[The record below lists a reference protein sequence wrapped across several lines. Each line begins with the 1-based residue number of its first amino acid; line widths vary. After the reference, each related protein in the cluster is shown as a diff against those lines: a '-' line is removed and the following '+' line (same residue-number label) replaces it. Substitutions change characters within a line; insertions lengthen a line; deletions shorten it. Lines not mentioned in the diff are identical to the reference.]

1 MLVLERTQLSAKLG
15 TPQKR
20 VHSLC
25 SDLSHNP
32 FLILIQKIVRWLN
45 LPAQAD
51 DAIALLNSKMVIA
64 ETLTQY
70 PYRWDSKS
78 TQSFA
83 ELFTEDAVMERWR
96 QGRFDRGVAT
106 AVGKAAIF
114 EYAQKA
120 HTGRLADRQT
130 RHHFSNLVFLELSD
144 RNAVTQNMALITHQT
159 AEDAVARVSSSGIYR
174 INWGKICWR
183 MDDCKARSLRR

>member
-1 MLVLERTQLSAKLG
+1 MFGSKSRLYLLLASSLVAL
-15 TPQKR
+15 
-20 VHSLC
+20 
-25 SDLSHNP
+25 
-32 FLILIQKIVRWLN
+32 LN

-51 DAIALLNSKMVIA
+51 DTIALLNSKMVIA

-83 ELFTEDAVMERWR
+83 EPFTEDAVMERWR
-96 QGRFDRGVAT
+96 KGALIEGSRLQ
-106 AVGKAAIF
+106 GKAAIF

-174 INWGKICWR
+174 INWEKSAGEWMIAKR
-183 MDDCKARSLRR
+183 VLFVDSFPTK

>member
-1 MLVLERTQLSAKLG
+1 MFGSKSRLYLLLASSLVAL
-15 TPQKR
+15 
-20 VHSLC
+20 
-25 SDLSHNP
+25 
-32 FLILIQKIVRWLN
+32 LN

-51 DAIALLNSKMVIA
+51 DTIALLNSKMVIA

-96 QGRFDRGVAT
+96 KGALIEGSRLQ
-106 AVGKAAIF
+106 GKAAIF

-120 HTGRLADRQT
+120 HTGRQA
-130 RHHFSNLVFLELSD
+130 NAPPFL
-144 RNAVTQNMALITHQT
+144 
-159 AEDAVARVSSSGIYR
+159 
-174 INWGKICWR
+174 
-183 MDDCKARSLRR
+183 